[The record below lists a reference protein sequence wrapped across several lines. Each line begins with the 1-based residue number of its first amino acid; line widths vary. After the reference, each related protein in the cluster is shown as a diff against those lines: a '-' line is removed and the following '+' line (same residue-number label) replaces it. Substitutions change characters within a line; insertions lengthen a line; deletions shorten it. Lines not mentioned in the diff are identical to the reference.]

1 MRTEPVTDMNTEPS
15 PDDGAVRL
23 AKRVAEMTGYSRRE
37 AELLIDNGVVRLD
50 GTVALSPQMRVL
62 PAQRVEIEKN
72 ARPEPVPPVT
82 VVLHKPAG
90 LDIDPAAPLAGARRS
105 DTDRSGLRPLP
116 RHLLDQHYV
125 APLGRRDSGLVVF
138 TQVHGI
144 ERKLI
149 EDAGILEHELQ
160 VEVQGVVTPE
170 ALQAMRPARVS
181 IGSQRDGHISLRFA
195 IKGPQP
201 GQVSAMCE
209 RAGLRV
215 LGVRRIRLGRV
226 PLAGMA
232 PGEWRYL
239 LPEERF

>member
-1 MRTEPVTDMNTEPS
+1 MT
-15 PDDGAVRL
+15 PDAPLSDSDAHGVRL
-23 AKRVAEMTGYSRRE
+23 AKRVVELTGYSRRE
-37 AELLIDNGVVRLD
+37 AELLIDNGVVRVD
-50 GTVALSPQMRVL
+50 GTVAPTPQMRVR
-62 PAQRVEIEKN
+62 PEQRVEIEKN
-72 ARPEPVPPVT
+72 ATPQPVPPIT
-82 VVLHKPAG
+82 LVLHKPAG
-90 LDIDPAAPLAGARRS
+90 QHIDPAAPLAGARRS
-105 DTDRSGLRPLP
+105 DLDRSGLRPLP
-116 RHLLDQHYV
+116 RHLIDLRCV
-125 APLGRRDSGLVVF
+125 ATLAPHDSGLVVF

-160 VEVQGVVTPE
+160 VEVDGVPTPD
-170 ALQAMRPARVS
+170 ALQAMRPVRVS
-181 IGSQRDGHISLRFA
+181 IGSQRDGHTVLRVA

-201 GQVSAMCE
+201 GQVSALCE
-209 RAGLRV
+209 RAGLKI

>member
-1 MRTEPVTDMNTEPS
+1 MTSDTPS
-15 PDDGAVRL
+15 HDPDADGVRL
-23 AKRVAEMTGYSRRE
+23 AKRVAALAGCSRRD
-37 AELLIDNGVVRLD
+37 AELLIDNGVVRVD
-50 GTVALSPQMRVL
+50 GTVALAPQMRVL
-62 PAQRVEIEKN
+62 PTQRVEIEKN
-72 ARPEPVPPVT
+72 ARPTPVPPVT

-90 LDIDPAAPLAGARRS
+90 VDIDPAAPLAGARRS

-116 RHLLDQHYV
+116 RHLLDLRCV

-138 TQVHGI
+138 TQVQGI
-144 ERKLI
+144 ERKLV

-160 VEVQGVVTPE
+160 VEVQGDVMPE
-170 ALQAMRPARVS
+170 ALQGMRPARVS
-181 IGSQRDGHISLRFA
+181 VGSQREGRTVLRVA

-209 RAGLRV
+209 RAGLQV

-239 LPEERF
+239 HPDERF

>member
-1 MRTEPVTDMNTEPS
+1 MKSDS
-15 PDDGAVRL
+15 DLPDDETQGVRL
-23 AKRVAEMTGYSRRE
+23 AKRVAAQGGWSRRD
-37 AELLIDNGVVRLD
+37 AELLIDNGVVRVD

-90 LDIDPAAPLAGARRS
+90 MDIDPAAPLAGARRS

-125 APLGRRDSGLVVF
+125 APLGTRDSGLVVF

-160 VEVQGVVTPE
+160 VEVQGEVTPE
-170 ALQAMRPARVS
+170 ALQGMRPARVS
-181 IGSQRDGHISLRFA
+181 VGSQREGRTVLRFA

-209 RAGLRV
+209 RAGLKI

-239 LPEERF
+239 HPDERF